1 MYHGGLAPKW
11 QKGQTGNPGGRP
23 KQPIKMTELAR
34 SHGPEAINLLVEK
47 MRHGEDDRVQIMAAK
62 ILLDRGY
69 GAVKHIDDDMDKRP
83 QPTPEERIAI
93 LHEIAS
99 RLGYEFRP
107 LIRND
112 ANDR

>member
-69 GAVKHIDDDMDKRP
+69 GAVKHIDDEITGQPIKGDSEARCSRDKFCGLWGLP
-83 QPTPEERIAI
+83 
-93 LHEIAS
+93 
-99 RLGYEFRP
+99 GF
-107 LIRND
+107 
-112 ANDR
+112 